1 MTGGSMDTF
10 EPIFLQDMSPMLE
23 HDLFLLVHPPQAS
36 HSSQSSSHSSQSSSQ
51 SSSHS
56 SKGKKLTR
64 EMRRLLNSWET
75 TNTLQHISDLLV
87 KGMTNRITKIRVVFF
102 NPNPNPNLQEEQEEE
117 EEEQEEEEMKERKE
131 MKVRSIL
138 VGMTLS
144 PLHSGR
150 VLDKGPSAEDVS
162 R

>member
-1 MTGGSMDTF
+1 MDTF

-36 HSSQSSSHSSQSSSQ
+36 PSSHSSQSSQSSHSSSQ

-102 NPNPNPNLQEEQEEE
+102 NPNPNPNPNPNLHEQEEQEEE
-117 EEEQEEEEMKERKE
+117 EEKEMKEREE